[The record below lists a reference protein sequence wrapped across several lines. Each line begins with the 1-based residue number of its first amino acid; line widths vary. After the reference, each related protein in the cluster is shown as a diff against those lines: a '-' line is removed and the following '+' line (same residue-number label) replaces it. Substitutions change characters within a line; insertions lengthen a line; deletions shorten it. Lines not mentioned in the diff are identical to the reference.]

1 MHEII
6 DQAAIKINL
15 PIIKHAVSNQKL
27 LNKTALGKKVEKC
40 AFYAAFRKATNSV
53 LVAAI
58 RCAFSSR

>member
-1 MHEII
+1 MMTR
-6 DQAAIKINL
+6 
-15 PIIKHAVSNQKL
+15 NQYFAGLDL
-27 LNKTALGKKVEKC
+27 LALGEKVEKC